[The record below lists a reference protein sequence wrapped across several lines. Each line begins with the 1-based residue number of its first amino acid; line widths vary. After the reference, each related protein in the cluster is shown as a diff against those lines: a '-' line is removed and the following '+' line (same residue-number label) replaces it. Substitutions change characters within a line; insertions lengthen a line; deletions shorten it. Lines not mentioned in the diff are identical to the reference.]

1 MLLASIVYLM
11 VVFRGGDRLV
21 CCALVVVASVVLVCV
36 VFDGVCFV
44 LLWGDLLGEV
54 GSALGSRRLAFPM
67 IPVQFGELQRHV
79 WF

>member
-1 MLLASIVYLM
+1 M
-11 VVFRGGDRLV
+11 VVGSGGDRLV
-21 CCALVVVASVVLVCV
+21 CSVRVVVSSVVLLCGVLG
-36 VFDGVCFV
+36 GVCFV

-79 WF
+79 WFCVGTSWAK